1 MYGCEPGKV
10 YVYYIFQINI
20 TVYIKILL
28 YDILDTF
35 LEYTTSRALRRS
47 GERYNS
53 VHLTFLY
60 DSRLYVLSGTY
71 KCSEEFLRPLVS
83 LFEF

>member
-1 MYGCEPGKV
+1 MYSCEPGKV

-20 TVYIKILL
+20 TVYINILL
-28 YDILDTF
+28 YDILDKI

-53 VHLTFLY
+53 VHLIFVFNIVDY
-60 DSRLYVLSGTY
+60 TY
-71 KCSEEFLRPLVS
+71 YPALISV
-83 LFEF
+83 